1 MTMTSPDKLNQ
12 LRQLM
17 LQENIDALIVPKAD
31 EHQGEYIGAHSER
44 LFWLTG
50 FDGSAGFSI
59 ILPKKASLFVDG
71 RYTLQ
76 ATKQVDTSIFEI
88 IPVAE
93 ISGPKWLAQHL
104 SPGAKVAYDP
114 WLVTEKELNSYKI
127 ALKDKNIIFLPL
139 EKNLVDQIWLNR
151 PKKTCEPIYL
161 HPLEFAGQEFQEKL
175 KIISKELREIQAF
188 AAVIT
193 MTESVCW
200 LFNIR
205 GDDYSSLPTTS
216 AFAIVYNTE
225 KADLFIDEQKISE
238 DIRQYFKGFI
248 NIKPF
253 HSFEEN
259 LKALGLHKVHVLID
273 PATAPV
279 QTIYAVEKTG
289 GKVIR
294 KDDPTI
300 PLKACKNNAELE
312 GMRRAHIRDGAA
324 LTTFLH
330 WVKKEGPK
338 GHLDEMQ
345 ATEKLLACRQRFSEF
360 KKLSFSTISGTG
372 PNGAI
377 IHYKVSPETNQKIA
391 PNDIYLSDSGG
402 HYIDGST
409 DVTRTIAIG
418 ETSPEQ
424 RDRFTRVL
432 KGHIALATS
441 IFPQGT
447 TGSQLDI
454 LARHALWQV
463 GLDYAHGTGHGVGAV
478 LNIHEGP
485 QRISNV
491 PNFVSL
497 KPGMILSN
505 EPGYYKEGEYGIRIE
520 SLVIVKSL
528 EIPKAEKKMLGFE
541 TITFAPIDQAL
552 IELSLLTDSEIK
564 WLNDYHQEV
573 YEKLSPLL
581 EVEVQKWLN
590 DVTQP
595 LKKKL

>member
-1 MTMTSPDKLNQ
+1 MTSLHKVNQ
-12 LRQLM
+12 VRQIM
-17 LQENIDALIVPKAD
+17 HQENIDAFIVPKAD
-31 EHQGEYIGAHSER
+31 EHQGEYIGPHSER

-50 FDGSAGFSI
+50 FNGSAGFSI
-59 ILPKKASLFVDG
+59 ILPKKAGLFVDG

-76 ATKQVDTSIFEI
+76 AAQQVDTSIFEI
-88 IPVAE
+88 LPVAK
-93 ISGPKWLAQHL
+93 ISGPKWLSQHL
-104 SPGAKVAYDP
+104 SPGTKFAYDP
-114 WLVTEKELNSYKI
+114 WLITEKEINYYKKV
-127 ALKDKNIIFLPL
+127 LEDKNIFFFPL
-139 EKNLVDQIWLNR
+139 EKNLIDQIWLDR
-151 PKKTCEPIYL
+151 PQKACEPIYI

-175 KIISKELREIQAF
+175 TIISKELKEIQAS

-216 AFAIVYNTE
+216 AFAIVYDTG
-225 KADLFIDEQKISE
+225 KADLFIDEEKISE
-238 DIRQYFKGFI
+238 NVRQYFKDFV

-259 LKALGLHKVHVLID
+259 LRTLGHNKIDILID
-273 PATAPV
+273 PATAPI
-279 QTIYAVEKTG
+279 QTIYAVEKAG

-294 KDDPTI
+294 KDEPTTH
-300 PLKACKNNAELE
+300 LKACKNTAELE

-324 LTTFLH
+324 LTTFLY
-330 WVKKEGPK
+330 WLKKEGPK

-345 ATEKLLACRQRFSEF
+345 AAEKLLTCRQEFSEF
-360 KKLSFSTISGTG
+360 KKLSFATISGTG

-377 IHYKVSPETNQKIA
+377 IHYKVSPETNRKIS

-418 ETSPEQ
+418 ETTSEQ

-432 KGHIALATS
+432 KGHIALAQS

-454 LARHALWQV
+454 LARQALWQA

-505 EPGYYKEGEYGIRIE
+505 EPGYYKEGAYGIRIE
-520 SLVIVKSL
+520 SLVIVKSIH
-528 EIPKAEKKMLGFE
+528 IPGAEKEMLGFE
-541 TITFAPIDQAL
+541 TITFAPIDPTL
-552 IELSLLTDSEIK
+552 IELSLLTGSEIK

-573 YEKLSPLL
+573 YEKLSHLL
-581 EVEVQKWLN
+581 KPEVCKWLKG
-590 DVTQP
+590 VTQP
-595 LKKKL
+595 LNLS